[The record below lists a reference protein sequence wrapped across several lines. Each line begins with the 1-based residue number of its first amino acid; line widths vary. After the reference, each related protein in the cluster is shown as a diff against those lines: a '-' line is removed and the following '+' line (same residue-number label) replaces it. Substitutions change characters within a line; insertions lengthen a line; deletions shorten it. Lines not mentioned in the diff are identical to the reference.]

1 MRGLVIDYDFFDD
14 DTEAAEAATLTQ
26 QALVDTQQNLGKML
40 ELMPI
45 GLLIHTEQGIVFAN
59 RQASAFLQS
68 SSTQLRGHHLLD
80 YAAIADVDAVANA
93 FQLTFADPDATSEL
107 DCAIDRP
114 DGTSRL
120 MKVITSALPWPG
132 NPVIQ
137 VLMQDI
143 TDQKK
148 AEVSLRQM
156 TITDELTGAYN
167 RRHAL
172 YEACLYLESAT
183 AGEMP
188 VSVAM
193 IDIDHFKRVNDT
205 YGHDAGDLVL
215 KALTR
220 LAHEFLATNTMLDS
234 PIFARLGGEEFLFLL
249 PGASA
254 QTCFSLSDS
263 FRLAVE
269 ALNIELPNAI
279 LRITVSTGTATYR
292 KGDAGID
299 ALLKRADTALYVAKA
314 DGRNC
319 VVPSD

>member
-1 MRGLVIDYDFFDD
+1 MGDLDLFDIGD
-14 DTEAAEAATLTQ
+14 EAAEAATQTE

-40 ELMPI
+40 DLMPI

-59 RQASAFLQS
+59 RQANASLLAGPG
-68 SSTQLRGHHLLD
+68 QLRGHHLMD
-80 YAAIADVDAVANA
+80 FVAAADVEAVANA
-93 FQLTFADPDATSEL
+93 FRLTFADPNTTCEL
-107 DCAIDRP
+107 DSAVERG

-120 MKVITSALPWPG
+120 MRVITSALPWPG

-172 YEACLYLESAT
+172 YEAALYIEAAINDGMAL
-183 AGEMP
+183 
-188 VSVAM
+188 SVAM

-220 LAHEFLATNTMLDS
+220 LAHEFLATNTKLNS
-234 PIFARLGGEEFLFLL
+234 PLFARLGGEEFLFLL
-249 PGASA
+249 PGAGA
-254 QTCFSLSDS
+254 QTCLEIAES
-263 FRLAVE
+263 FRLEVAS
-269 ALNIELPNAI
+269 LKIELPGAN
-279 LRITVSTGTATYR
+279 LNITISIGTASYHA
-292 KGDAGID
+292 DDSDID
-299 ALLKRADTALYVAKA
+299 AVLKRADTALYAAKA
-314 DGRNC
+314 QGRNR

>member
-1 MRGLVIDYDFFDD
+1 
-14 DTEAAEAATLTQ
+14 
-26 QALVDTQQNLGKML
+26 
-40 ELMPI
+40 MPI
-45 GLLIHTEQGIVFAN
+45 GLLVHTEQGIVFAN

-93 FQLTFADPDATSEL
+93 FRLTFADPDATSEL
-107 DCAIDRP
+107 DCAINRP

-132 NPVIQ
+132 HPVIQ

-172 YEACLYLESAT
+172 YEASLYLESAA
-183 AGEMP
+183 AGGVP
-188 VSVAM
+188 ISVAM

-234 PIFARLGGEEFLFLL
+234 PIFARFGGEEFLFLL

-269 ALNIELPNAI
+269 ALNIALPGAS
-279 LRITVSTGTATYR
+279 LSITVSTGTATYH
-292 KGDAGID
+292 KGDLGID

-314 DGRNC
+314 EGRNC
-319 VVPSD
+319 VVHSD

>member
-1 MRGLVIDYDFFDD
+1 MRGLMIDYDFFDD

-40 ELMPI
+40 DLMPI

-93 FQLTFADPDATSEL
+93 FQLTFADADATSEL

-172 YEACLYLESAT
+172 YEAGLYLESA
-183 AGEMP
+183 
-188 VSVAM
+188 
-193 IDIDHFKRVNDT
+193 
-205 YGHDAGDLVL
+205 
-215 KALTR
+215 
-220 LAHEFLATNTMLDS
+220 AT
-234 PIFARLGGEEFLFLL
+234 GGCQS
-249 PGASA
+249 AS
-254 QTCFSLSDS
+254 Q
-263 FRLAVE
+263 
-269 ALNIELPNAI
+269 
-279 LRITVSTGTATYR
+279 
-292 KGDAGID
+292 
-299 ALLKRADTALYVAKA
+299 
-314 DGRNC
+314 
-319 VVPSD
+319 